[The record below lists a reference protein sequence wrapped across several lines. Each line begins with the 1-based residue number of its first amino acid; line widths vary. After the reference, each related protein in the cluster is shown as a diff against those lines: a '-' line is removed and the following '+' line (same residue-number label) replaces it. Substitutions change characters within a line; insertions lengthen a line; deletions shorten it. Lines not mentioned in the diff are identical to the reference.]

1 MADEIV
7 EAEGIG
13 DEFGDDVLTGSL
25 LMFTVVRSCRQ
36 YGLKIS
42 LVLLLL
48 LKLVFLSGG
57 GVNEGPPPGV
67 VRWASGGAVGGKR
80 PYLPKWAA
88 KKWWLADMEKG
99 KAGKATA
106 AAAAAAATE
115 AAFDAF

>member
-1 MADEIV
+1 M
-7 EAEGIG
+7 
-13 DEFGDDVLTGSL
+13 
-25 LMFTVVRSCRQ
+25 
-36 YGLKIS
+36 S

-48 LKLVFLSGG
+48 MLIFLSGG
-57 GVNEGPPPGV
+57 GVSEGPPG
-67 VRWASGGAVGGKR
+67 RWASGEPVGGKR